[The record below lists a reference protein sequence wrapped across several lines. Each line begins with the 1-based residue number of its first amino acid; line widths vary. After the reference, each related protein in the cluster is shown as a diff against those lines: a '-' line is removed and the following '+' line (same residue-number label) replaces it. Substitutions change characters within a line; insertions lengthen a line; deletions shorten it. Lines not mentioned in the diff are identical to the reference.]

1 MLLPEKRSFGEED
14 VRKQT
19 IYWWEWKWCNTVINT
34 SDPNEVEDGHITQ
47 SDGSTSR
54 YLPWTDIWA
63 EGNVHVSPL
72 HFV

>member
-14 VRKQT
+14 VRKQCKET
-19 IYWWEWKWCNTVINT
+19 IIYILMRVKMGITTLKNWCNTVINT

-54 YLPWTDIWA
+54 YLPWTNI
-63 EGNVHVSPL
+63 
-72 HFV
+72 